1 MIQLDVGAATHVGRN
16 PGRTNNEDRYLVA
29 DGLWVVADGVGG
41 HAGGEVA
48 AGLAVEIIGANF
60 DAASSRPLASVIELA
75 NRAVWDRAGSD
86 PELHGMATTITAVAL
101 LERDGAAQLN
111 VANVGD
117 SRTYLLREGELTQL
131 SVDHSQVEEM
141 VRDGLISRAE
151 AARHPYRH
159 VVTRVLGMDS
169 GVSVDTWD
177 LTPAAGDRFLL
188 CSDGLIDEIDD
199 SSIAEILKEGN
210 PAQATVDHLVTA
222 ALDHG
227 GSDNVTIVLVD
238 VVAVD
243 EAAGAAGDS
252 DAGSA
257 APGEAVPAEGAEP
270 VPAAD
275 EAAGAGGEAGAAAAE
290 VGAAEADDAGGHT
303 EVGPSAAPLPADPP
317 PVVPPPTARA
327 VTGVVPAVSRR
338 RLTPRVV
345 LFIIALVVV
354 IGGAVY
360 SVYWY
365 ARGGYYVGLSGTQVT
380 IYKGRPGG
388 VLWFKPTVAQRTG
401 VTTAE
406 VLSSSLPQL
415 QSGME
420 EATLADARQYVSNL
434 VTAYQAATPS
444 PTTTTSTPP
453 TGTVTPSTSSTSVP

>member
-48 AGLAVEIIGANF
+48 AGLAVEVIGANF
-60 DAASSRPLASVIELA
+60 DAASSRPLASAIELA

-101 LERDGAAQLN
+101 LEPDGAAQLN

-131 SVDHSQVEEM
+131 SIDHSQVAEM

-169 GVSVDTWD
+169 EVSVDTWD
-177 LTPAAGDRFLL
+177 LTPASGDRFLL

-199 SSIAEILKEGN
+199 PSIAEILKEGH

-243 EAAGAAGDS
+243 EAAGAGGDS

-257 APGEAVPAEGAEP
+257 APAEAVPVEGAEP

-275 EAAGAGGEAGAAAAE
+275 MGAAAEKAE
-290 VGAAEADDAGGHT
+290 AGVAEADAAPGHT
-303 EVGPSAAPLPADPP
+303 EVGPSAAPLPAEPP
-317 PVVPPPTARA
+317 PVVPPASARA
-327 VTGVVPAVSRR
+327 VTGVVPAVNRR

-388 VLWFKPTVAQRTG
+388 VLWFKPTVTQRTG

-444 PTTTTSTPP
+444 PTTTTSAPP
-453 TGTVTPSTSSTSVP
+453 TGTVTPSTTSTSVP